1 MFNWK
6 NVPKGFLMGIVEL
19 VPGVSSG
26 TMALLLG
33 IYDQFLGAISR
44 IVSKYY
50 KQAIAF
56 LLPLVIG
63 MAIAILTMSSVLDY
77 FLQNHTVPTH
87 WFFMGMVLGV
97 IPMMF
102 RISNVKVEFSAAH
115 YILIILGIVLLFV
128 MSLFNG
134 EAPPAESAGMA
145 VGDLFKYFLTGILA
159 ASMMLLPGISGSL
172 VMLIL
177 GVYPIVIYAINEFT
191 SLNFGLLPILISVG
205 LGIVIGVLGASRIIS
220 YLLKN
225 YTYLTYAGIIGLLFG
240 SMFAI
245 YPGLPEGVTG
255 WLISIVIFVIGFSI
269 SYLFGKEQ
277 NKSGTP

>member
-6 NVPKGFLMGIVEL
+6 NLPKGFLMGIVEL

-44 IVSKYY
+44 IISKYY
-50 KQAIAF
+50 KQALAF

-77 FLQNHTVPTH
+77 FLQNHTIPTH

-97 IPMMF
+97 IPMMI
-102 RISNVKVEFSAAH
+102 RISNVKAEFRAIH
-115 YILIILGIVLLFV
+115 FILIFIGIAILYI
-128 MSLFNG
+128 MSLFNAD
-134 EAPPAESAGMA
+134 APPASSAGMEL
-145 VGDLFKYFLTGILA
+145 GDLIKYFLAGILA

-191 SLNFGLLPILISVG
+191 SLNFEVLPILISTG
-205 LGIVIGVLGASRIIS
+205 LGIVTGILVASRIIS
-220 YLLKN
+220 HLLKN

-240 SMFAI
+240 STFAI
-245 YPGLPEGVTG
+245 YPGLPDSGAG
-255 WLISIVIFVIGFSI
+255 WIISIIVFLAGLSI
-269 SYLFGKEQ
+269 SYIFGKPR
-277 NKSGTP
+277 NDTP

>member
-1 MFNWK
+1 MFKWRNL
-6 NVPKGFLMGIVEL
+6 PKGFLMGIVEL

-50 KQAIAF
+50 KQALAF

-77 FLQNHTVPTH
+77 FLQNHTIPTH

-97 IPMMF
+97 IPMMI
-102 RISNVKVEFSAAH
+102 RISNVKAEFRIIH
-115 YILIILGIVLLFV
+115 FILIFAGIAILFI
-128 MSLFNG
+128 MSMFN
-134 EAPPAESAGMA
+134 ADTPPASSAGMA
-145 VGDLFKYFLTGILA
+145 AGDLLRYFITGVLA

-177 GVYPIVIYAINEFT
+177 GVYPVVIYAINEFT
-191 SLNFGLLPILISVG
+191 SLNFTVLPILISTG
-205 LGIVIGVLGASRIIS
+205 LGIVTGVLLASRLIS
-220 YLLKN
+220 HFLKN
-225 YTYLTYAGIIGLLFG
+225 YTYLTYAAIIGLLFG
-240 SMFAI
+240 SVFAI
-245 YPGLPEGVTG
+245 YPGLPASATS
-255 WLISIVIFVIGFSI
+255 WFLSVILFLSGLFI
-269 SYLFGKEQ
+269 SYIFGKQQ
-277 NKSGTP
+277 NKNDTP

>member
-1 MFNWK
+1 MFKWRNL
-6 NVPKGFLMGIVEL
+6 PKGFLMGIVEL

-50 KQAIAF
+50 KQALAF

-77 FLQNHTVPTH
+77 FLQNHTIPTH

-97 IPMMF
+97 IPMMI
-102 RISNVKVEFSAAH
+102 RISNVKAEFRIIH
-115 YILIILGIVLLFV
+115 FILIFAGIAILFI
-128 MSLFNG
+128 MSSFNAD
-134 EAPPAESAGMA
+134 APPASSAGMA
-145 VGDLFKYFLTGILA
+145 AGDLLKYFITGVLA

-177 GVYPIVIYAINEFT
+177 GVYPVVIYAINEFT
-191 SLNFGLLPILISVG
+191 SLNFAVLPILISTG
-205 LGIVIGVLGASRIIS
+205 LGIVTGVLLASRVIS
-220 YLLKN
+220 HFLKN
-225 YTYLTYAGIIGLLFG
+225 YTYLTYAAIIGLLFG
-240 SMFAI
+240 SVFAI
-245 YPGLPEGVTG
+245 YPGLPASGTS
-255 WLISIVIFVIGFSI
+255 WLLSVILFLSGLVI
-269 SYLFGKEQ
+269 SYTFGKQQ
-277 NKSGTP
+277 NKNDTP

>member
-1 MFNWK
+1 MFKWRNL
-6 NVPKGFLMGIVEL
+6 PKGFLMGIVEL

-50 KQAIAF
+50 KQALAF

-63 MAIAILTMSSVLDY
+63 MAIAILTMSSVLNY
-77 FLQNHTVPTH
+77 FLQNHTIPTH

-97 IPMMF
+97 IPMMI
-102 RISNVKVEFSAAH
+102 RISNVKAEFRIIH
-115 YILIILGIVLLFV
+115 FILIFAGIAILFI
-128 MSLFNG
+128 MSMFNAD
-134 EAPPAESAGMA
+134 APPASNAGMA
-145 VGDLFKYFLTGILA
+145 AGDLLKYFITGALA

-191 SLNFGLLPILISVG
+191 SLNFTVLPILISTG
-205 LGIVIGVLGASRIIS
+205 LGIVTGVLLASRVIS
-220 YLLKN
+220 HFLKN
-225 YTYLTYAGIIGLLFG
+225 YTYLTYAAIIGLLFG
-240 SMFAI
+240 SVFAI
-245 YPGLPEGVTG
+245 YPGLPASGTS
-255 WLISIVIFVIGFSI
+255 WFLSVILFLSGLFI
-269 SYLFGKEQ
+269 SYIFGKQQ
-277 NKSGTP
+277 NKNDTP

>member
-44 IVSKYY
+44 IISKHY
-50 KQAIAF
+50 KQALAF
-56 LLPLVIG
+56 LLPLVLG

-77 FLQNHTVPTH
+77 FLQNHTIPTH

-97 IPMMF
+97 IPMMI
-102 RISNVKVEFSAAH
+102 RISNVKAEFRAIH
-115 YILIILGIVLLFV
+115 FILILIGIAILYV
-128 MSLFNG
+128 MSLFNAD
-134 EAPPAESAGMA
+134 APPASSAGMEL
-145 VGDLFKYFLTGILA
+145 GDLFKYFLTGILA

-191 SLNFGLLPILISVG
+191 SLNFEVLP
-205 LGIVIGVLGASRIIS
+205 
-220 YLLKN
+220 
-225 YTYLTYAGIIGLLFG
+225 
-240 SMFAI
+240 
-245 YPGLPEGVTG
+245 
-255 WLISIVIFVIGFSI
+255 
-269 SYLFGKEQ
+269 
-277 NKSGTP
+277 

>member
-50 KQAIAF
+50 KQALAF

-77 FLQNHTVPTH
+77 FLQNHTIPTH

-97 IPMMF
+97 IPMMI
-102 RISNVKVEFSAAH
+102 RISNVKTEFRAIH
-115 YILIILGIVLLFV
+115 FILILIGIGILYV
-128 MSLFNG
+128 MSLFNAD
-134 EAPPAESAGMA
+134 APPASSAGMEL
-145 VGDLFKYFLTGILA
+145 GDLFKYFLTGILA

-172 VMLIL
+172 VMLML

-191 SLNFGLLPILISVG
+191 SLNFEVLPILISTG
-205 LGIVIGVLGASRIIS
+205 LGIIAGILVASRMIAH
-220 YLLKN
+220 LLKN

-240 SMFAI
+240 STFAI
-245 YPGLPEGVTG
+245 YPGLPDSGTG
-255 WLISIVIFVIGFSI
+255 WIISIIVFLAGLFI
-269 SYLFGKEQ
+269 SYIFGKPR
-277 NKSGTP
+277 NDTP

>member
-50 KQAIAF
+50 KQALAF

-77 FLQNHTVPTH
+77 FLQNHTIPTH

-97 IPMMF
+97 IPMMI
-102 RISNVKVEFSAAH
+102 RISNVKTEFRAIH
-115 YILIILGIVLLFV
+115 FILIFIGIGILYA
-128 MSLFNG
+128 MSLFNAD
-134 EAPPAESAGMA
+134 APPASSAGMGIA
-145 VGDLFKYFLTGILA
+145 DLIKYFLTGILA

-191 SLNFGLLPILISVG
+191 SLNFEVLPILISTG
-205 LGIVIGVLGASRIIS
+205 LGIVTGILVASRIIS
-220 YLLKN
+220 HLLKN

-240 SMFAI
+240 STFAI
-245 YPGLPEGVTG
+245 YPGLPDSGAG
-255 WLISIVIFVIGFSI
+255 WIISIIVFLAGLSI
-269 SYLFGKEQ
+269 SYIFGKPR
-277 NKSGTP
+277 NDTP

>member
-177 GVYPIVIYAINEFT
+177 GVYPIVIYAINDT
-191 SLNFGLLPILISVG
+191 
-205 LGIVIGVLGASRIIS
+205 
-220 YLLKN
+220 
-225 YTYLTYAGIIGLLFG
+225 
-240 SMFAI
+240 
-245 YPGLPEGVTG
+245 
-255 WLISIVIFVIGFSI
+255 
-269 SYLFGKEQ
+269 
-277 NKSGTP
+277 

>member
-1 MFNWK
+1 
-6 NVPKGFLMGIVEL
+6 
-19 VPGVSSG
+19 
-26 TMALLLG
+26 
-33 IYDQFLGAISR
+33 
-44 IVSKYY
+44 Y
-50 KQAIAF
+50 KQALAF

-63 MAIAILTMSSVLDY
+63 MAIAILTMSSVLNY
-77 FLQNHTVPTH
+77 FLQNHTIPTH

-97 IPMMF
+97 IPMMI
-102 RISNVKVEFSAAH
+102 RISNVKVEFRIIH
-115 YILIILGIVLLFV
+115 FILNFAGIAILFI
-128 MSLFNG
+128 MSMFNAD
-134 EAPPAESAGMA
+134 APPASNAGMA
-145 VGDLFKYFLTGILA
+145 AGDLLKYFITGALA

-191 SLNFGLLPILISVG
+191 SLNFEVLPILISVG